1 MKLQNGDQLYY
12 QTKLTSENIWKF
24 PIRFL
29 IQAVRRKSITVGKK
43 DYSFEHMG
51 VYVDGYSYESL
62 KKAHWDSSKKGT
74 IKTPIN
80 FRLSVNSGDTKVMIL
95 RLKNPLSSD
104 ESERLKKDYQ
114 LHLNRKYSI
123 TEAVISWFENWLP
136 EKLRKKWFKEP
147 TTDEFFCSKY
157 VNMGFYNIMRLKT
170 LPRLFTPNESFI
182 HWLPKCKVIKY
193 DME

>member
-1 MKLQNGDQLYY
+1 MKVD
-12 QTKLTSENIWKF
+12 SNINIILVGPMGSGKT
-24 PIRFL
+24 
-29 IQAVRRKSITVGKK
+29 TVGRK
-43 DYSFEHMG
+43 
-51 VYVDGYSYESL
+51 L
-62 KKAHWDSSKKGT
+62 
-74 IKTPIN
+74 
-80 FRLSVNSGDTKVMIL
+80 
-95 RLKNPLSSD
+95 
-104 ESERLKKDYQ
+104 SERLKKDYQ

-123 TEAVISWFENWLP
+123 TEAVISWFENLLP

-157 VNMGFYNIMRLKT
+157 VNMGFYNIMRLKV

>member
-29 IQAVRRKSITVGKK
+29 IQVVRRKSITVNGK

-51 VYVDGYSYESL
+51 VYVDGYIYESL
-62 KKAHWDSSKKGT
+62 AKAHWDSSKKGT
-74 IKTPIN
+74 IKTPVN
-80 FRLSVNSGDTKVMIL
+80 FRLSVNSGDTKVIIL

-104 ESERLKKDYQ
+104 ESESLKRDYQ

-123 TEAVISWFENWLP
+123 TEAPISWFENLLP

>member
-29 IQAVRRKSITVGKK
+29 IQAVRRKSITVNGK

-51 VYVDGYSYESL
+51 VYVDGYIYESL
-62 KKAHWDSSKKGT
+62 AKAHWDSSKKGT
-74 IKTPIN
+74 IKTPVN
-80 FRLSVNSGDTKVMIL
+80 FRLSVNSGDTKVIIL

-104 ESERLKKDYQ
+104 ESERLKRDYQ

-123 TEAVISWFENWLP
+123 TEALISWFENLLP

-157 VNMGFYNIMRLKT
+157 VNMGFYNIMRLKVF
-170 LPRLFTPNESFI
+170 PRLFTPNESFI

>member
-29 IQAVRRKSITVGKK
+29 IQVVRRKSITVNGK

-51 VYVDGYSYESL
+51 VYVDGYIYESL
-62 KKAHWDSSKKGT
+62 AKAHWDSSKKGT
-74 IKTPIN
+74 IKTPVN
-80 FRLSVNSGDTKVMIL
+80 FRLSVNSGDTKVIIL

-104 ESERLKKDYQ
+104 ESESLKRDYQ

-123 TEAVISWFENWLP
+123 TEAPISWFENLLP

-157 VNMGFYNIMRLKT
+157 VNMGFYNIMRLKVF
-170 LPRLFTPNESFI
+170 PRLFTPNESFI